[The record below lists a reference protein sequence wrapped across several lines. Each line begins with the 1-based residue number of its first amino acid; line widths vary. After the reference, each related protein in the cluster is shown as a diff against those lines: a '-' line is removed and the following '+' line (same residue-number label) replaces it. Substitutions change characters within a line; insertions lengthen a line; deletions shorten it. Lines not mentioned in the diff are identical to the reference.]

1 MCHNAITHNTDSAV
15 GQSTLDPRSA
25 HVCRSCVSWLKL
37 TNVSYT
43 LPVDTGHT
51 MTVSSTGQ
59 RQKDDLWDLQR
70 KHIPFQAALSYSYK
84 VASAPAEIWVFE
96 EFVVVFECFCVIL
109 SCGESGTQGSRIPY
123 GKPVVFQN
131 PVERRTDG
139 YRYFYDLHVDW
150 MFYSILLE
158 LIYRWKGRNE
168 QGNIV
173 FISYLLFSAPLLS
186 L

>member
-96 EFVVVFECFCVIL
+96 EFVVVSSVVALRVFVQLSPAVNPAHRVHEFLTASLWFSKILWRGEQTDIDTSMIFMWIGCSTVFCL
-109 SCGESGTQGSRIPY
+109 
-123 GKPVVFQN
+123 N
-131 PVERRTDG
+131 
-139 YRYFYDLHVDW
+139 
-150 MFYSILLE
+150 
-158 LIYRWKGRNE
+158 
-168 QGNIV
+168 
-173 FISYLLFSAPLLS
+173 
-186 L
+186 